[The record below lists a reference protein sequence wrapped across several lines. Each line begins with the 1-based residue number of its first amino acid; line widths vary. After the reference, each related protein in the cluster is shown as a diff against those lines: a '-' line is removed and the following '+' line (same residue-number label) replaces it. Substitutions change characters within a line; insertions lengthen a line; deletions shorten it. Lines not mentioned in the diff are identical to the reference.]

1 MPPCLMFAKEPCGK
15 DWTLEQE
22 GGSVNWMYLQHSHS
36 RFGCVPTSHG
46 SYRRNVSSTFAN
58 GTASAFAIMDRNV
71 YSVGSLGETSSS
83 SLVFRRIGDGIF
95 FCTNSLTFLYIFN
108 LLPNSYRT
116 GVPPLARPSPRTRP
130 SSASLSVISSMRPP
144 FVISRTPRLT
154 RSTSSPSSTS
164 RCTTALRPLSISV
177 LSVAVPKLTAG
188 SVLLLRGSSSAGAK
202 KNPGTIKKTGGNHVR
217 HSPFCW
223 RWC

>member
-1 MPPCLMFAKEPCGK
+1 MRWQSGDCNRLGTRTSVDAMLMPPCLMFAKEPCGK
-15 DWTLEQE
+15 YWTLEQE

-95 FCTNSLTFLYIFN
+95 FCTNSLTFY
-108 LLPNSYRT
+108 
-116 GVPPLARPSPRTRP
+116 
-130 SSASLSVISSMRPP
+130 ISSIYYPTHIEQVCLHWQGHP
-144 FVISRTPRLT
+144 QGQGHQ
-154 RSTSSPSSTS
+154 
-164 RCTTALRPLSISV
+164 ALHCP
-177 LSVAVPKLTAG
+177 
-188 SVLLLRGSSSAGAK
+188 
-202 KNPGTIKKTGGNHVR
+202 
-217 HSPFCW
+217 
-223 RWC
+223 